1 MAEVRRFAR
10 TKGETLTSVLDRAV
24 RELLLRQTQPAPRR
38 VVQLPTFCGNGLQP
52 GVDLDDTADLLELM
66 DRADGPD

>member
-24 RELLLRQTQPAPRR
+24 RELLVRQTQPAPHR
-38 VVQLPTFCGNGLQP
+38 VVQLPTFRGNGLQP